1 MGDTTETWYR
11 VGGVAE
17 VRAAAPTAVT
27 AGGRMVDQGRGT
39 GVQPVERA
47 GRKANS
53 VADTM
58 AMPNG

>member
-1 MGDTTETWYR
+1 
-11 VGGVAE
+11 
-17 VRAAAPTAVT
+17 
-27 AGGRMVDQGRGT
+27 MVDQGRGT